1 MAELLKNRYT
11 KAFIADLADRVRAAH
26 KAFDSEGFAKTV
38 TSKGWRN
45 LELKDR
51 MKRISESLESYLPK
65 DYSDALDILEQ
76 VAPDE
81 QGFEY
86 MFLPDFVERL
96 GLHSFERSMKALEV
110 FTEYASAEFAVRPFI
125 VRYEAKMMRRMK
137 RWAKSK
143 NEHLR
148 RLASEGCRPRLPWAM
163 ALPAFKADPSLVL
176 DVLEMLKADPSEYVR
191 RSVANNLN
199 DISKDHPDT
208 TLRVARQWIGENP
221 GTDWLVKHA
230 CRTLLK
236 SGRAEAMALFGY
248 APRKGIRVEEFE
260 STENVPWEG
269 NLDFS
274 LKLKRK
280 GRALGRIRV
289 EFGIDF
295 LRGNGSWNRK
305 VFKVSESDV
314 GLNAKRIE
322 RRFSF
327 REISTRRYYAG
338 LHRVAIIVNGREIA
352 QNDFELESEK
362 A

>member
-1 MAELLKNRYT
+1 M
-11 KAFIADLADRVRAAH
+11 
-26 KAFDSEGFAKTV
+26 
-38 TSKGWRN
+38 SKGWRD

-51 MKRISESLESYLPK
+51 MKRISESLESYLPRG
-65 DYSDALDILEQ
+65 YSDALDILEQ

-86 MFLPDFVERL
+86 MFLPDFVERR
-96 GLHSFERSMKALEV
+96 GLESFERSMRALEV
-110 FTEYASAEFAVRPFI
+110 FTEFASAEFAVRPFI

-163 ALPAFKADPSLVL
+163 ALPAFEANPSSVL
-176 DVLEMLKADPSEYVR
+176 DVLEILKADPSEYVR

-208 TLRVARQWIGENP
+208 TLKVARQWIGDNP
-221 GTDWLVKHA
+221 DTDWLVKHA

-236 SGRAEAMALFGY
+236 SGRTEAMELFGY
-248 APRKGIRVEEFE
+248 APPKGIRVAEFK
-260 STENVPWEG
+260 STRKVPWG
-269 NLDFS
+269 GALDFS
-274 LKLKRK
+274 LELRRQ
-280 GRALGRIRV
+280 GSALGRVRV

-295 LRGNGSWNRK
+295 LRSNGSWNRK
-305 VFKVSESDV
+305 VFKISESVV
-314 GLNAKRIE
+314 GQKTKRIE

-327 REISTRRYYAG
+327 RQISTRRYYAG
-338 LHRVAIIVNGREIA
+338 LHRVAIIVNGREVA
-352 QNDFELESEK
+352 QNDFELKREK

>member
-11 KAFIADLADRVRAAH
+11 KAFVADLANRVGAVYGRFDR
-26 KAFDSEGFAKTV
+26 EGFVNAV
-38 TSKGWRN
+38 LSKGWRG

-51 MKRISESLESYLPK
+51 MKRISETLERFLPR
-65 DYSDALDILEQ
+65 DYRRSLDILEQ

-86 MFLPDFVERL
+86 MFLPDFVERR
-96 GLHSFERSMKALEV
+96 GLESFERSMQALEV
-110 FTEYASAEFAVRPFI
+110 FTEFASAEFAVRPFI
-125 VRYEAKMMRRMK
+125 VRYPDRMMRRLK

-163 ALPAFKADPSLVL
+163 ALPQFKREPSP
-176 DVLEMLKADPSEYVR
+176 VLEVLEILKADPSEYVR

-208 TLRVARQWIGENP
+208 TLAIARQWIGDNP
-221 GTDWLVKHA
+221 DTDWLVKHA

-236 SGRAEAMALFGY
+236 AGRTEAMELFGY
-248 APRKGIRVEEFE
+248 APPKGIRVETFE
-260 STENVPWEG
+260 LLEEVPWEG
-269 NLDFS
+269 DLSFS
-274 LKLKRK
+274 LRLERKR
-280 GRALGRIRV
+280 GALGRIRI

-295 LRGNGSWNRK
+295 LRSNGDWNRK
-305 VFKVSESDV
+305 VFKISESDEK
-314 GLNAKRIE
+314 AKAKPVE

-327 REISTRRYYAG
+327 RRISTRRYYPG
-338 LHRVAIIVNGREIA
+338 EHRLAIIVNGQEIA
-352 QNDFELESEK
+352 SKPFELK
-362 A
+362 G